1 MTIDI
6 QTSGGVLRGVQRER
20 HQVFLG
26 IPYAAPPVGELRFA
40 APRPAAAWAGVRD
53 ALGFGDVAPQQAAR
67 SDVQGVIARGKQSE
81 DCLYL
86 NVYTPAADGGKR
98 PVMFWIHG
106 GGFIVGSGSEAIYDG
121 GPLAIRG
128 DVVVV
133 TINYRLGALGYL
145 YLGGHGGAALGAAAN
160 AGQLDQIAAL
170 RWVRDNIAAF
180 GGDPQQVT
188 IFGESA
194 GSAAV
199 CALLAMPAARGLFA
213 RAIGQSGTA
222 NRLGNPDTGTGTAHA
237 LLAKLGLSDADAAK
251 LRTLP
256 VQAILDAQAAISPSP
271 LLFSPIVDGVH
282 LPERPLQA
290 VREGRAH
297 DVPLL
302 IGTNR
307 DESKFY
313 MNPKRPQLDDD
324 GLAQRVRA
332 VLPHKA
338 RDAAGQLIETY
349 RASRVKH
356 DLPHTNNDIIDAVET
371 AARFAVPASRLAEA
385 QSVHQPDTY
394 VYLFDWESPAYRGT
408 LGACHALEL
417 SFVFGTTGVPN
428 MERLTGSGPE
438 VDRLSAQMMD
448 AWLAFAKTG
457 NPSCESVGAW
467 PRYDQHAR
475 QTMIFG
481 RRTQPQAAPFEEERA
496 AWAALL

>member
-1 MTIDI
+1 MAIDI
-6 QTSGGVLRGVQRER
+6 RTSSGVLRGAQRDG

-26 IPYAAPPVGELRFA
+26 IPYAAPPVGSLRFA
-40 APRPAAAWAGVRD
+40 APQPAAAWTGMREAVQ
-53 ALGFGDVAPQQAAR
+53 FGNIAPQQAAR
-67 SDVQGVIARGKQSE
+67 SDVQGVIARGEQSE

-86 NVYTPAADGGKR
+86 NVYTPAADGGRR
-98 PVMFWIHG
+98 PVLFWIHG
-106 GGFIVGSGSEAIYDG
+106 GGFIVGSSSETIYDG
-121 GPLAIRG
+121 GPLATRG
-128 DVVVV
+128 DVVLVSV
-133 TINYRLGALGYL
+133 NYRLGALGYL
-145 YLGGHGGAALGAAAN
+145 YLGGHGGDAWGAAAN

-170 RWVRDNIAAF
+170 RWVRDNIAQF
-180 GGDPQQVT
+180 GGDPRQVT

-222 NRLGNPDTGTGTAHA
+222 NRLGNPDTATGTAHA
-237 LLAKLGLSDADAAK
+237 LLAKLGLSDANAEQ

-256 VQAILDAQAAISPSP
+256 VQAILDAQTAISPTP

-290 VREGRAH
+290 VREGQAK
-297 DVPLL
+297 DIPLL

-313 MNPKRPQLDDD
+313 MNPKRSQLDAD

-338 RDAAGQLIETY
+338 REAAAPLIETY
-349 RASRVKH
+349 RASRASR
-356 DLPHTNNDIIDAVET
+356 DLPHTNNDILDAIET
-371 AARFAVPASRLAEA
+371 AARFAIPASRLADA
-385 QSVHQPDTY
+385 QSAHQPATF

-428 MERLTGSGPE
+428 MDRLTGTGPA
-438 VDRLSAQMMD
+438 VDQLSHQMMD

-457 NPSCESVGAW
+457 
-467 PRYDQHAR
+467 
-475 QTMIFG
+475 
-481 RRTQPQAAPFEEERA
+481 
-496 AWAALL
+496 